1 MSKILTV
8 FGATGKQG
16 GSVIRTIL
24 QDAKLSQEFR
34 IRGITRDTTKL
45 AAQALSKQGVELRNA
60 DMNSKESLVQALQGS
75 HSVFLVTTPA
85 WGVAGSDAELVHGKN
100 ATDAAKATGVQHL
113 IFSSL
118 LNVTETSGGRL
129 KHVPH
134 FDQKAQ
140 VEQYIRSTGVPA
152 TFVLPGYFM
161 SNYPEV
167 GMLRKGEDGVYNLA
181 YPVGQNAKF
190 PLVDIEAD
198 MGKYV
203 AAALKNPSESLGAQ
217 ILAAEDYYTPT
228 RILQEFEEVTGQKAR
243 FVQVDPDT
251 FKSFMPGPIGEEMLQ
266 NHLFIENPGYFNG
279 RDLKESNDWLEKAG
293 YQPTSW
299 REFLER
305 NKAAFLQYCSPRGIG
320 YSLCCAFKAKGLR
333 VFATARR
340 LEDLAGLKAKG
351 IETLALTVDDAQSV
365 LQCYA
370 EIERRVGSRGLDYLV
385 NNAGR
390 NYTVPAMEVDLQGAR
405 QILETNF
412 FAVILMCQTFL
423 PLLLRAKGTIVQIG
437 SVSGVMPYVFG
448 SVYNA
453 SKAALHS
460 LSDAMRIELAPFG

>member
-34 IRGITRDTTKL
+34 IRGITRDTTKP

-60 DMNSKESLVQALQGS
+60 DMNSKESLLQALQGS

-85 WGVAGSDAELVHGKN
+85 WGVAGSDAEL
-100 ATDAAKATGVQHL
+100 
-113 IFSSL
+113 
-118 LNVTETSGGRL
+118 
-129 KHVPH
+129 
-134 FDQKAQ
+134 

-203 AAALKNPSESLGAQ
+203 AAVLKNPSESLGAQ

-251 FKSFMPGPIGEEMLQ
+251 FKSFMPGLIGEEMLQ

-293 YQPTSW
+293 YQLMSW
-299 REFLER
+299 REFLE
-305 NKAAFLQYCSPRGIG
+305 
-320 YSLCCAFKAKGLR
+320 
-333 VFATARR
+333 
-340 LEDLAGLKAKG
+340 
-351 IETLALTVDDAQSV
+351 
-365 LQCYA
+365 
-370 EIERRVGSRGLDYLV
+370 
-385 NNAGR
+385 
-390 NYTVPAMEVDLQGAR
+390 
-405 QILETNF
+405 
-412 FAVILMCQTFL
+412 
-423 PLLLRAKGTIVQIG
+423 
-437 SVSGVMPYVFG
+437 
-448 SVYNA
+448 
-453 SKAALHS
+453 
-460 LSDAMRIELAPFG
+460 